1 MSKYIYIH
9 GYMVGSGNSQKLK
22 ESIYPESMADEAR
35 EQQRLLGGYLM
46 LAEILS
52 KTGELLKGRL
62 IRATE

>member
-22 ESIYPESMADEAR
+22 ESIYPESMADKAR

-46 LAEILS
+46 LAEVLS
-52 KTGELLKGRL
+52 KTGKL
-62 IRATE
+62 